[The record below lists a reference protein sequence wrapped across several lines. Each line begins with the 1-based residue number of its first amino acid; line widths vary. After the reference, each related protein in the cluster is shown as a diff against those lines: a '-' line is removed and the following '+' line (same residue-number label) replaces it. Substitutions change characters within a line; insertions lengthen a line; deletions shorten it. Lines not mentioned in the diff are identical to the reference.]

1 MKKPLPFLGGLLA
14 VLAAAST
21 ISFMAQ
27 DKPTG
32 DQLTVEVPA
41 AVKATI
47 LKEAGKGK
55 IIEFVRANEDSRL
68 LYDATV
74 RVDEREYAI
83 RTDNDGSLIRVEY
96 KGQAEEEREL
106 RVEDLPEVIRESMK
120 KHARGGAVEQI
131 HKQQPVFTFVATL
144 DARKFHFTT
153 DAAGRLIKKERV
165 NE

>member
-1 MKKPLPFLGGLLA
+1 MKKPLPFLGGILA

-55 IIEFVRANEDSRL
+55 IIELVRANEDSHL

-74 RVDEREYAI
+74 SVDDREYAI

-96 KGQAEEEREL
+96 KG
-106 RVEDLPEVIRESMK
+106 
-120 KHARGGAVEQI
+120 
-131 HKQQPVFTFVATL
+131 
-144 DARKFHFTT
+144 
-153 DAAGRLIKKERV
+153 
-165 NE
+165 

>member
-1 MKKPLPFLGGLLA
+1 MKKPLPFLGGILALL
-14 VLAAAST
+14 VTGST
-21 ISFMAQ
+21 VSFMAQ
-27 DKPTG
+27 DKPPG
-32 DQLTVEVPA
+32 DSLTVEVPA

-55 IIEFVRANEDSRL
+55 IIELVRANEDSRL

-74 RVDEREYAI
+74 SVEDREYAI

-106 RVEDLPEVIRESMK
+106 TVEELPEVIRETLK

-131 HKQQPVFTFVATL
+131 HKQQPVFTFVATV
-144 DARKFHFTT
+144 DGRKFHFTT